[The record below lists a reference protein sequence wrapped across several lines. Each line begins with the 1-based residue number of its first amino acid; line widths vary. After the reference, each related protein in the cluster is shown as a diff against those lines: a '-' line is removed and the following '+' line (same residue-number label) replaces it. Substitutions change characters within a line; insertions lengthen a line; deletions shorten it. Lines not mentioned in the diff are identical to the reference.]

1 MLSMISFFTGF
12 RIDNSYDKDRSDRV
26 IRSNPIRLY
35 ASYNH
40 YYFY

>member
-1 MLSMISFFTGF
+1 MSSMVSFFAGF
-12 RIDNSYDKDRSDRV
+12 RIGSSYDKDRSDRV
-26 IRSNPIRLY
+26 IRSNPIHLY